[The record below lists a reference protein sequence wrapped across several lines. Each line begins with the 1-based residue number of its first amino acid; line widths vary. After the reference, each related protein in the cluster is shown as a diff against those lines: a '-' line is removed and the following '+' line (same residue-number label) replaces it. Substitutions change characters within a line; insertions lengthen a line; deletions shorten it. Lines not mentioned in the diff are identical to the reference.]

1 MRLVVQR
8 VKEAEVK
15 VDGRSIGKIGKGLL
29 VLLGIHVEDQPET
42 TARYVNKLVNL
53 RIFEDENGKM
63 NRSVKDVGGEI
74 LVVSQ
79 FTLYGNC
86 SKGRRP
92 SFIEAAQ
99 PDLAIPLYEKFIHE
113 VEKEMGSVQT
123 GEFGASMAVS
133 LINEGPVTIVIENL
147 NNC

>member
-1 MRLVVQR
+1 MKLVVQR
-8 VKEAEVK
+8 VKEAEVNI
-15 VDGRSIGKIGKGLL
+15 DGRITGKIGHGLL
-29 VLLGIHVEDQPET
+29 VLLGIYVDDQPGMT
-42 TARYVNKLVNL
+42 TRYVNKLVNL
-53 RIFEDENGKM
+53 RIFEDEEGKM
-63 NRSVKDVGGEI
+63 NRSVKDVGGEV

-99 PDLAIPLYEKFIHE
+99 PDLAIPLYEKFTAE

-123 GEFGASMAVS
+123 GEFGASMKVS
-133 LINEGPVTIVIENL
+133 LINDGPVTIIVENL
-147 NNC
+147 NS